1 MNKGDFTDDKIFLAN
16 GFLNMDFIISHT
28 GAFVLIVGARGTGKT
43 YGANK
48 YLLESGSKFLY
59 IRRTGTELSIAV
71 NEHRNPFKLFDSAIN
86 AVTIEKN
93 FLSIERPVKETD
105 ETECIGYASALSTFH
120 NLRSVE
126 DVEFRDIKIIL
137 YDECIPEKHVKTLKD
152 EYNIVLNMYETVNR
166 NRELL
171 GEEPVKLVMLSNSNN
186 MNAPI
191 IQGLKISDALYIGD
205 GIYIDNDRDLFVLS
219 KSNPKFAEKKRKT
232 ALYRLTSEKSNFQK
246 MAIDNAFTGVT
257 NKNVR
262 KRINYKE
269 YYPLCRVETD
279 GNTLHFL
286 SHKTNGK
293 YLFTTKD
300 IGGDLPLYN
309 LDVPQEKLSFLNTHN
324 YIVRLLFAELIEYD
338 SLQTKITVDNI
349 LKK

>member
-1 MNKGDFTDDKIFLAN
+1 MNKEDFTDDKIFLAN
-16 GFLNMDFIISHT
+16 GFLDMGFIIGNT

-48 YLLESGSKFLY
+48 WLLDSGKKFIYL
-59 IRRTGTELSIAV
+59 RRTGTELSVAV
-71 NEHRNPFKLFDSAIN
+71 NERRNPFQMFDPTIQ
-86 AVTIEKN
+86 AVSIESN
-93 FLSIERPVKETD
+93 FLSIEKGTDKEQED
-105 ETECIGYASALSTFH
+105 IKYIGYACALSTFH
-120 NLRSVE
+120 NLRSVDLDFS
-126 DVEFRDIKIIL
+126 DVEIIV
-137 YDECIPEKHVKTLKD
+137 YDECIPEKHVKALKN
-152 EYNIVLNMYETVNR
+152 EYEVLLNMYETVNR
-166 NRELL
+166 NRELQ
-171 GEEPVKLVMLSNSNN
+171 ERPPVKLVMLSNSNN

-191 IQGLKISDALYIGD
+191 IQGLKISDELYTGD

-219 KSNPKFAEKKRKT
+219 KSNPEFAEKKRKT

-246 MAIDNAFTGVT
+246 MAIDNTFTGVT

-286 SHKTNGK
+286 SHKTTGK